1 VIDAKKLMR
10 LVLTVLLATAL
21 LLMTWDILFQSGE
34 RNDRIE
40 RVSFTNAEK
49 WTSAVNS
56 AGQGEI
62 RYGVDV
68 LDSLPGPGRIPAG
81 LGKVSEVK
89 TEGPVTAEA
98 KFWISCHCDNI
109 INGASKKLDS
119 YIMPGGQSD
128 FQVAVDQLA
137 ALKDIYVYTAMKELV
152 ASGSYITYTKG
163 QFPPSSPDGCMTVS
177 TTQYP
182 LQNGKEGHAV
192 FWIDTRYRRELQEI
206 YELLKETRT
215 AARWERIRSWN
226 ERPEAARQSE
236 IEEYLQLS
244 AKAMDD
250 PTANLTSVE
259 FARYWRMRLL
269 LLELNAEVVHG
280 RSFLFERSG
289 GQPR

>member
-1 VIDAKKLMR
+1 MVG
-10 LVLTVLLATAL
+10 LATAL
-21 LLMTWDILFQSGE
+21 LLLCWIFLSSPFDSVAVAHPTNVEEQKASV
-34 RNDRIE
+34 DR
-40 RVSFTNAEK
+40 
-49 WTSAVNS
+49 
-56 AGQGEI
+56 AGSGEI
-62 RYGVDV
+62 RYAVDV
-68 LDSLPGPGRIPAG
+68 SSDNGKPDDAPKSPAKALKVKSEG
-81 LGKVSEVK
+81 LFTDQAQYWLVSFCD
-89 TEGPVTAEA
+89 GIISEA
-98 KFWISCHCDNI
+98 NQ
-109 INGASKKLDS
+109 KLNQVGVLAGS
-119 YIMPGGQSD
+119 SE
-128 FQVAVDQLA
+128 FQVAVDQLD
-137 ALKDIYVYTAMKELV
+137 ALKDIYVYSAMKELV
-152 ASGSYITYTKG
+152 ASGSYITFTAG
-163 QFPPSSPDGCMTVS
+163 QFPPPAPDGCMTIR

-206 YELLKETRT
+206 YESLKETRA

-226 ERPEAARQSE
+226 ERPEAERQSE

-244 AKAMDD
+244 AKAMDE